1 MGERM
6 GGTDRDE
13 KKKFTRDSH
22 DVTLLI
28 VDCASVSFAF
38 KVT

>member
-1 MGERM
+1 M
-6 GGTDRDE
+6 GGNRQGRE
-13 KKKFTRDSH
+13 KKFTRDSH